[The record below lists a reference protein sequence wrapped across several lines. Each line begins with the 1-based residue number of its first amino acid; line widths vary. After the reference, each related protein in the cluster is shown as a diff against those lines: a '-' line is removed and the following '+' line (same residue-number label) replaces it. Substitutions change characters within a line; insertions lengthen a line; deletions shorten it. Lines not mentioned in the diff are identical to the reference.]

1 MSINFISFK
10 VFNETYNMHIWSDNI
25 KIMMGSKKNNI
36 IQKLCKSLFQRYQ
49 KILEESQERGDF
61 VFNSADLLYYQL
73 HKTSLKR
80 TGSSYIDF
88 PEWLK
93 NKKATINPKNC
104 GNNFFQNAITVAL
117 NHQNIKKDPQRI

>member
-10 VFNETYNMHIWSDNI
+10 IFNETYNMHIWSDNI

-36 IQKLCKSLFQRYQ
+36 IQKLCKSLLQRYQ
-49 KILEESQERGDF
+49 KILEESQKRGDF

-93 NKKATINPKNC
+93 NKKATINPKNS
-104 GNNFFQNAITVAL
+104 GNNFFQYAITVAL

>member
-10 VFNETYNMHIWSDNI
+10 VFNETYNMDIWSDNI

-36 IQKLCKSLFQRYQ
+36 IKKLCKSLLQRYQ
-49 KILEESQERGDF
+49 KILEEPQKRGDF
-61 VFNSADLLYYQL
+61 VFNSADLLYHQL

-93 NKKATINPKNC
+93 NKKS
-104 GNNFFQNAITVAL
+104 NNKST
-117 NHQNIKKDPQRI
+117 K